1 MDYPELS
8 GATIS
13 ERDKAFAQEFA
24 NFVNGSMCSP
34 DQTGRELTRAHRYLQ
49 QQMFKVFIGFM
60 KQLAYNYQQGRY
72 DDRNEYGRQC
82 ELIIPWRGY
91 HRGTIVALSEH
102 GFVVQFSSGAEIDV
116 YKDEI
121 ILD

>member
-34 DQTGRELTRAHRYLQ
+34 DQTGRKLTRAHRYLQ
-49 QQMFKVFIGFM
+49 QQMFKVFLGFM
-60 KQLAYNYQQGRY
+60 RSSWHTTISREDTMTWLQ
-72 DDRNEYGRQC
+72 
-82 ELIIPWRGY
+82 RG
-91 HRGTIVALSEH
+91 HHGCPQKPINGSLS
-102 GFVVQFSSGAEIDV
+102 VT
-116 YKDEI
+116 
-121 ILD
+121 

>member
-34 DQTGRELTRAHRYLQ
+34 DQTG
-49 QQMFKVFIGFM
+49 

-72 DDRNEYGRQC
+72 DDRNEWASRLSAEAYQR
-82 ELIIPWRGY
+82 LIECDLIFDPEFPN
-91 HRGTIVALSEH
+91 S
-102 GFVVQFSSGAEIDV
+102 
-116 YKDEI
+116 K
-121 ILD
+121 

>member
-34 DQTGRELTRAHRYLQ
+34 DQTGRELTKAHRYLQ

-60 KQLAYNYQQGRY
+60 RQLAFNYQKGSY
-72 DDRNEYGRQC
+72 DREDTMTAMSG
-82 ELIIPWRGY
+82 
-91 HRGTIVALSEH
+91 HRGFLQKPINGSLS
-102 GFVVQFSSGAEIDV
+102 VT
-116 YKDEI
+116 
-121 ILD
+121 

>member
-34 DQTGRELTRAHRYLQ
+34 DQTGRELTKAHRYLQ
-49 QQMFKVFIGFM
+49 Q
-60 KQLAYNYQQGRY
+60 
-72 DDRNEYGRQC
+72 
-82 ELIIPWRGY
+82 
-91 HRGTIVALSEH
+91 
-102 GFVVQFSSGAEIDV
+102 
-116 YKDEI
+116 
-121 ILD
+121 